1 VEFGQLVGAWRLV
14 RARMYTRDGSTSAH
28 MYGPDPNGVLL
39 YTPDGGVSA
48 TIESASGDIA
58 VCYAGRVTLADET
71 VNHHVLVGEGRF
83 PAGTD
88 LVRHASFDSDEH
100 LNLAV
105 HHPDGA
111 VRALLVWSRAD
122 D

>member
-1 VEFGQLVGAWRLV
+1 
-14 RARMYTRDGSTSAH
+14 MYTRDGSTSAH

-111 VRALLVWSRAD
+111 VRALLVWRRAD
-122 D
+122 A